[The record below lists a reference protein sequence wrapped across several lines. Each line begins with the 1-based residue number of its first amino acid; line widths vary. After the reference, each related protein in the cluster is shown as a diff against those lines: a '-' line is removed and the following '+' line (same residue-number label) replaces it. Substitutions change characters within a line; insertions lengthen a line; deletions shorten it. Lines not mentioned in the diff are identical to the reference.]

1 MLNADSPKKLFYIGN
16 LMPRIQNTFENMCE
30 VHKVFC
36 LCMLSLLTKSDFRT
50 LKPFEYMKYYIIPYN
65 YIDYAFLFLLVSS
78 PALRESQAHAG
89 SLCRQA
95 IVTRDN
101 PEPAPIDRTL

>member
-16 LMPRIQNTFENMCE
+16 LTSRIQNTFENMCE

-50 LKPFEYMKYYIIPYN
+50 LKPFEYMNYIIPYN
-65 YIDYAFLFLLVSS
+65 YIDRAFLNKILSW
-78 PALRESQAHAG
+78 
-89 SLCRQA
+89 
-95 IVTRDN
+95 
-101 PEPAPIDRTL
+101 